1 MTPRQCVDTLC
12 ITLAACLAT
21 TLSQAA
27 PAFER
32 VLDKPCR
39 ALALDQEP
47 YWAALG
53 ADVATVG
60 DKKGVHEEKLPDGLR
75 GADKELGIFF
85 GRDYRIRIAGTA
97 HTAKGD
103 EARYYRS
110 LPGGLRP
117 AHDELGP
124 LGKQGGPALL
134 TLLGTT
140 DPEIVCRAGM
150 SCLIK
155 TVKGWAK
162 ASAPSG
168 LERVGLS
175 IGGGWAIAGSLF
187 FKLEKDWVALPAGPW
202 KKASDGFRRE
212 DRACVVE
219 HATSRMHHFDGSA
232 WRSSAS
238 PVTGPRSLWGGA
250 ESMWIAGDGG
260 ASVFAEGAFQ
270 SVSGPKQVVQVLG
283 RSETD
288 VWLCSAQ
295 GVFRSK
301 R

>member
-1 MTPRQCVDTLC
+1 MTLRQCFDTVR
-12 ITLAACLAT
+12 ITLTACLVAGSVHALPT
-21 TLSQAA
+21 
-27 PAFER
+27 FER
-32 VLDKPCR
+32 MLDKPCR

-53 ADVATVG
+53 DDVATVG
-60 DKKGVHEEKLPDGLR
+60 DKKGLHEEKLPAGLR
-75 GADKELGIFF
+75 GAGSELGIFF

-124 LGKQGGPALL
+124 LGKQGGPALF
-134 TLLGTT
+134 TLLGTA

-155 TVKGWAK
+155 TIKGWAK
-162 ASAPSG
+162 ASAPAG

-175 IGGGWAIAGSLF
+175 IGGGWAVAGTTLYA
-187 FKLEKDWVALPAGPW
+187 LGKDWVALPTGPW
-202 KKASDGFRRE
+202 KKATDAFRRE

-219 HATSRMHHFDGSA
+219 HASSRMHHFDGKA
-232 WRSSAS
+232 WHSSAS
-238 PVTGPRSLWGGA
+238 PVSGPRSIWGGQ
-250 ESMWIAGDGG
+250 ESLWIAGDSG
-260 ASVFAEGAFQ
+260 AAVWSDGAFQ
-270 SVSGPKQVVQVLG
+270 KTSAPPQVVQVLA
-283 RSETD
+283 RSDKD

-295 GVFRSK
+295 GVFRS